1 MAGADWLEAGAATVV
16 AASADEALLGT
27 SWKTPPAV
35 VVGFCSTTVVGAA
48 TRVGAA
54 WLVEVEEEVEEDD
67 DEDEDDDEAGL
78 LLVVSG
84 MSTTVP
90 SPPVPART
98 VLPVPYWMS
107 TTGLGRESL
116 VVSPRVFLQLGWL
129 LTSRSSLHDSSKP
142 RVQMASQML

>member
-1 MAGADWLEAGAATVV
+1 MV

-54 WLVEVEEEVEEDD
+54 WLVEVEEEVEV
-67 DEDEDDDEAGL
+67 EDEDEAGL

-107 TTGLGRESL
+107 TTGLERESL
-116 VVSPRVFLQLGWL
+116 VVRPRVFLQLGWL

>member
-1 MAGADWLEAGAATVV
+1 MD
-16 AASADEALLGT
+16 DEDDDDEEEEEEQDIQDLRQALI
-27 SWKTPPAV
+27 KKANAKKAKKPAV
-35 VVGFCSTTVVGAA
+35 
-48 TRVGAA
+48 
-54 WLVEVEEEVEEDD
+54 EEEDD

-142 RVQMASQML
+142 RVQVGSQMW